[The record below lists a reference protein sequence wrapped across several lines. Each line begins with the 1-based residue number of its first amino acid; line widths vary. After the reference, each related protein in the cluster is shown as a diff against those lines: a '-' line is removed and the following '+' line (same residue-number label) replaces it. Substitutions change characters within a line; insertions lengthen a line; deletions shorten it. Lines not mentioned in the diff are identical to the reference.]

1 MQGMVADPLGA
12 AALQLLGRLA
22 AQGSREAAAFLQE
35 HPAAPD
41 GGAYAALAWR
51 GGRRAMLIEDH
62 SLSSGA
68 AAVYI
73 IVSVLLVCFAGMMA
87 GLTLGLL
94 SLDKVDL
101 EVIKR
106 SGTEKQ
112 RWLVTQVE
120 PVLARPHYLLAT
132 LLLCNAGAMEALP
145 IFLDRLL
152 NPLAAILIS
161 VTAILVFGE
170 ILPQAVCKKYGLQVG
185 AYLAWP
191 VRFLMFITSPITWP
205 ISKLLDW
212 ILGEESALFRR
223 QELKA
228 LVDIHA
234 EQHEGEEMAALTVD
248 EVQVIQ
254 GALDMASKTAE
265 SAMTPIEKVFMLSA
279 DAVINMQLLHEVI
292 NAGHSRVP
300 VYSENRQNIL
310 GLILVKELV
319 LVDEN
324 AGVRVRDLR
333 LREVPFI
340 RADIPCYDVLKIFR
354 MGRSHMAILTKVT
367 AQLDEPST
375 HADKPAAGIPRASP
389 GIAAAVKGANDM
401 NGTANGSEG
410 GSAHGPRRM
419 SSTGSQGLPAL
430 DRLFVKPSPQ
440 PEQPEQPPPAVIGI
454 ITIED
459 VLEELLQAEILDETD
474 QYVDNVQSVPAVRL
488 LTVQHLPPH
497 LRRFLTR
504 SLAAGGT
511 PLSTRRAA
519 STTDSVAPSAAVAM
533 AASAAAAAGAG
544 AEARPASAAAVLQP
558 GGAPQLG
565 GGPGLP
571 RAASAASMSA
581 AAAAG
586 AIVAASALGA
596 GNMPAL
602 GAAVGAS
609 TVAAGQI
616 SAATGGHPLSSPPR
630 PPLPGMRRPQ
640 SVSGGLGAGV
650 GSIAA
655 MPIRQA
661 RPPANIP
668 RRGGGGSST
677 SLSLSATKEAEL
689 AAASGSP
696 PSNIGGPSSLVA
708 EETELAMLG
717 SPGTSP
723 PA

>member
-1 MQGMVADPLGA
+1 MAADTVGA
-12 AALQLLGRLA
+12 AALQLLARLA
-22 AQGSREAAAFLQE
+22 AQGVDEAAAFLQA
-35 HPAAPD
+35 HPAAAAGDAVGPVPP
-41 GGAYAALAWR
+41 ALAWR
-51 GGRRAMLIEDH
+51 GGRRAMLLEDN

-68 AAVYI
+68 TAVYI
-73 IVSVLLVCFAGMMA
+73 IVSVLLVVFAGMMA

-132 LLLCNAGAMEALP
+132 LLLCNAAAMEALP

-185 AYLAWP
+185 AYLAVP
-191 VRFLMFITSPITWP
+191 VRILMLVTGPVTWP

-212 ILGEESALFRR
+212 ILGEETVLFRR

-234 EQHEGEEMAALTVD
+234 EQQEGEEVAALTAD

-254 GALDMASKTAE
+254 GALDMATKTAE
-265 SAMTPIEKVFMLSA
+265 SAMTPMDKVFMLAA
-279 DAVINMQLLHEVI
+279 DDVINMELLHKVI

-300 VYSENRQNIL
+300 VYSGSRQNIL
-310 GLILVKELV
+310 GLVLVKELV
-319 LVDEN
+319 LVDETKGLTVN
-324 AGVRVRDLR
+324 QLR
-333 LREVPFI
+333 LHELPFI
-340 RADIPCYDVLKIFR
+340 RADIPMYDALKIFK
-354 MGRSHMAILTKVT
+354 MGRSHMAVLTKVT
-367 AQLDEPST
+367 SRLDDASSPVE
-375 HADKPAAGIPRASP
+375 KQAAGGLARPSP
-389 GIAAAVKGANDM
+389 GITAAHKGGGDL
-401 NGTANGSEG
+401 NGVANGGAG
-410 GSAHGPRRM
+410 GSGHGHRRT
-419 SSTGSQGLPAL
+419 SSAGSQGLPSLA
-430 DRLFVKPSPQ
+430 RLFVKPSPR
-440 PEQPEQPPPAVIGI
+440 PEQPEQPPPEIIGI

-474 QYVDNVQSVPAVRL
+474 QFMDNAQSVPAVRL
-488 LTVQHLPPH
+488 LSVQHLPPH

-504 SLAAGGT
+504 SAIERAAGT
-511 PLSTRRAA
+511 PLSSRRAP
-519 STTDSVAPSAAVAM
+519 STTESVPPSGVAPPAPSTVAAN
-533 AASAAAAAGAG
+533 

-558 GGAPQLG
+558 AGAAPAA

-586 AIVAASALGA
+586 AIMAASAVGA
-596 GNMPAL
+596 GNMPAM

-609 TVAAGQI
+609 MMAAGQI
-616 SAATGGHPLSSPPR
+616 SAASGGHPVPSMPR
-630 PPLPGMRRPQ
+630 PPLPSMRRQQ
-640 SVSGGLGAGV
+640 SVGGGMGAAG
-650 GSIAA
+650 GGAAA
-655 MPIRQA
+655 MPVR
-661 RPPANIP
+661 RPPFAIP
-668 RRGGGGSST
+668 RRGGSST
-677 SLSLSATKEAEL
+677 SSLSAAREAEL
-689 AAASGSP
+689 AAAADVP
-696 PSNIGGPSSLVA
+696 PQQAGAPSSQAA
-708 EETELAMLG
+708 EGTELATLG
-717 SPGTSP
+717 SPGSSP
-723 PA
+723 PV